1 VELLAR
7 RFSMRRLVLS
17 STMVAVS
24 AAALICSSALGA
36 SADPFTGAWT
46 AIDTDG
52 STLRLQIGDANAAGV
67 RHVTLFDDFATGC
80 GGGSATA
87 IGSGAALGNTLEA
100 DVLVRC
106 HSTNTTFPSTISI
119 EAVDGT
125 LISGV
130 VFVRVGT

>member
-1 VELLAR
+1 
-7 RFSMRRLVLS
+7 MRRLVL

-24 AAALICSSALGA
+24 AALLICSGALGA
-36 SADPFTGAWT
+36 SDDPFTGAWT
-46 AIDTDG
+46 ATDTDG
-52 STLRLQIGDANAAGV
+52 STLRLQIGGANAAGV

-80 GGGSATA
+80 GGGSGSA
-87 IGSGAALGNTLEA
+87 IGSGEVSGNTLEA
-100 DVLVRC
+100 NVLVRC
-106 HSTNTTFPSTISI
+106 QSTNTTFPATIPI

>member
-1 VELLAR
+1 
-7 RFSMRRLVLS
+7 MRRLVLA
-17 STMVAVS
+17 STLVAVS
-24 AAALICSSALGA
+24 SALLICSSALGA
-36 SADPFTGAWT
+36 PDDPFTGAWT
-46 AIDTDG
+46 ATDTDG
-52 STLRLQIGDANAAGV
+52 STLRLQIGGANAAGV

-87 IGSGAALGNTLEA
+87 IGSGGVSGNTIEA
-100 DVLVRC
+100 SALTRC

>member
-1 VELLAR
+1 
-7 RFSMRRLVLS
+7 MRRLVL

-24 AAALICSSALGA
+24 AALLICSSALGA
-36 SADPFTGAWT
+36 SDDPFTGAWT
-46 AIDTDG
+46 ATDTDG
-52 STLRLQIGDANAAGV
+52 STLRLQIGGANAAGV

-87 IGSGAALGNTLEA
+87 IGRGGVTGNILDA
-100 DVLVRC
+100 SVLVRC
-106 HSTNTTFPSTISI
+106 HSSHTTFPATILI